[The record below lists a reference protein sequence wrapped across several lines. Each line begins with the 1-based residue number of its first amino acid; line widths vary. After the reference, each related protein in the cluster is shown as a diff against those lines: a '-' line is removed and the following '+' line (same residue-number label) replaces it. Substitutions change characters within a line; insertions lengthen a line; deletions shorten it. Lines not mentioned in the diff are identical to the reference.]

1 MVGNMAEE
9 SELGSWEGATR
20 LPVGLS
26 LSPQKGHRS
35 LQAWYGRYF
44 VQTL

>member
-20 LPVGLS
+20 LLMGLS
-26 LSPQKGHRS
+26 LSPQEGHRR
-35 LQAWYGRYF
+35 LQAWHGRYF